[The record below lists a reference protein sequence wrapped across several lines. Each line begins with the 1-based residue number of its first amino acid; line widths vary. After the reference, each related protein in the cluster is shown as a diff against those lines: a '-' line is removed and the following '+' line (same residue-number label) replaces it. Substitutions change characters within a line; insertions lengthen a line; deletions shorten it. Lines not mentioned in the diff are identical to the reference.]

1 MSAFIQ
7 QPEIDMNY
15 DQFKQICQEE
25 GVPYKDALD
34 ELAQQNNAIF
44 REGCSL
50 RDWLRDTFKPE
61 PAPHIE
67 KVMQY
72 MGSTGGGFTSML
84 SGAWFR
90 ADCDNRQKIEVVWE
104 SEIQSY
110 RERLIGDMK
119 QRELFGE
126 ANK

>member
-1 MSAFIQ
+1 
-7 QPEIDMNY
+7 MNY

-25 GVPYKDALD
+25 GVDYKDALD
-34 ELAQQNNAIF
+34 ELAQQGACPLTEI
-44 REGCSL
+44 CDSLL

-72 MGSTGGGFTSML
+72 ISTIGGGFISRL
-84 SGAWFR
+84 AHAWFY
-90 ADCDNRQKIEVVWE
+90 ADEDNREIIEREWSGVI
-104 SEIQSY
+104 SLY
-110 RERLIGDMK
+110 RDLLIENMK